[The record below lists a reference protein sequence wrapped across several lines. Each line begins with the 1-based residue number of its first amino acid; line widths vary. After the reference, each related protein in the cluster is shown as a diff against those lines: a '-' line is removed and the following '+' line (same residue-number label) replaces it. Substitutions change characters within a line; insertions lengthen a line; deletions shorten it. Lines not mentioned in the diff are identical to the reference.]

1 MRSLYSIALVCLLV
15 VLTPFNRLDA
25 SSDLRSAPHALAQRF
40 QALEDALNNR
50 AQPLQKVHI
59 LHDQIS
65 AQAVFKITVDNPAL
79 SPAQNAT
86 RFEMDK
92 TDYINS
98 FLLGGRHV
106 ADYHASIQV
115 VSIDPDVRSGQMV
128 STILLEESGA
138 VLDVR
143 YQGKRGRNFLSHTV
157 CRSLHGR
164 NLQILSS
171 ACDTA
176 VSYNHSV

>member
-1 MRSLYSIALVCLLV
+1 MRGLCRIAVICLLV
-15 VLTPFNRLDA
+15 ALMPWSRLDA
-25 SSDLRSAPHALAQRF
+25 SADLRSAPHALAQRF

-50 AQPLQKVHI
+50 AQPLQKVRV

-65 AQAVFKITVDNPAL
+65 PRAIFQVSVDNPTL

-86 RFEMDK
+86 RFELDK
-92 TDYINS
+92 AGYINS

-115 VSIDPDVRSGQMV
+115 VSIDPDVRSGQMI

-138 VLDVR
+138 VMDAR
-143 YQGKRGRNFLSHTV
+143 YRGQRGRDFISHTV
-157 CRSLHGR
+157 CRSVHGR

-171 ACDTA
+171 SCDTA
-176 VSYNHSV
+176 VSYNNPV